1 MSKHAGGIHCPLC
14 NGVPT
19 KLENISTHHINSLY
33 FRLYGV
39 EYAIKSSTLEY
50 YQCSECDLGFFNP
63 MEAGNEQLYEK
74 LQTFDWYYMA
84 DKWEYG
90 VAKEYVTDGIAIL
103 EVGAG
108 MAAFGEMLKDSQYT
122 GLEFND
128 KAINKAAEKGIRLI
142 KQPIEQHADES
153 RMYDLIASFQVLEHV
168 EQPRTFI
175 NSCVKCLKREGTL
188 IIGVPAHDGLF
199 GYAINNILDM
209 PPHHVTHWSEKTLK
223 KVGELFG
230 LDVVK
235 VCYEPIARYHQSA
248 ARTIIWE
255 NRLRSLIGIR
265 HRLLDT
271 RLSSRGIHK
280 LSSVL
285 GRIIK
290 PNLTDQLGHTV
301 VVIFR
306 KMND

>member
-1 MSKHAGGIHCPLC
+1 MRKCDLTSGQQLRGD
-14 NGVPT
+14 
-19 KLENISTHHINSLY
+19 ENMNEENQNI
-33 FRLYGV
+33 
-39 EYAIKSSTLEY
+39 EYEAADQQSQKDEIIEKNDKSSTY
-50 YQCSECDLGFFNP
+50 
-63 MEAGNEQLYEK
+63 
-74 LQTFDWYYMA
+74 T
-84 DKWEYG
+84 
-90 VAKEYVTDGIAIL
+90 KEVSRESTRNK
-103 EVGAG
+103 V
-108 MAAFGEMLKDSQYT
+108 
-122 GLEFND
+122 
-128 KAINKAAEKGIRLI
+128 INW
-142 KQPIEQHADES
+142 
-153 RMYDLIASFQVLEHV
+153 F
-168 EQPRTFI
+168 
-175 NSCVKCLKREGTL
+175 KR
-188 IIGVPAHDGLF
+188 F

-209 PPHHVTHWSEKTLK
+209 PPHHVTHWSEKTFK